1 MTFGQKI
8 RQARESKGLLLRQIA
23 AQLEVDTAT
32 ISKIENGLRNAT
44 KKQVIDLSSML
55 DIPFTILE
63 ASWMGSKIFQLL
75 QEVSDPTEA
84 LQVAEEQML
93 YSTNQNN

>member
-1 MTFGQKI
+1 MTFGEKI

-44 KKQVIDLSSML
+44 KKQVIDLSSIL
-55 DIPFTILE
+55 DIPFSILE
-63 ASWMGSKIFQLL
+63 ASWMGSKIYQLL
-75 QEVSDPTEA
+75 KEVNDPYEA
-84 LQVAEEQML
+84 LHLAEEQIL
-93 YSTNQNN
+93 YSSNQNS

>member
-1 MTFGQKI
+1 MTFGKKI

-44 KKQVIDLSSML
+44 KKQVVDLSSIL
-55 DIPFTILE
+55 DIPYTILE
-63 ASWMGSKIFQLL
+63 ASWMGSKIYQLL
-75 QEVSDPTEA
+75 QEVNDPSEA
-84 LQVAEEQML
+84 LQVAEEQIL
-93 YSTNQNN
+93 YSSNQNS

>member
-1 MTFGQKI
+1 MTFGEKI

-44 KKQVIDLSSML
+44 KKQVIDLSSIL
-55 DIPFTILE
+55 DIPFSILE
-63 ASWMGSKIFQLL
+63 ASWMGSKIYQLL
-75 QEVSDPTEA
+75 KEVNDPSEA
-84 LQVAEEQML
+84 LHVAEEQIL
-93 YSTNQNN
+93 YSSNQNS

>member
-1 MTFGQKI
+1 MTFGNKI

-44 KKQVIDLSSML
+44 KKQVVDLSSIL
-55 DIPFTILE
+55 DIPYTILE
-63 ASWMGSKIFQLL
+63 ASWMGSKIYQLL
-75 QEVSDPTEA
+75 QEVNDPSEA
-84 LQVAEEQML
+84 LQVAEEQIL
-93 YSTNQNN
+93 YSSSQNS

>member
-1 MTFGQKI
+1 MTFGMKI

-44 KKQVIDLSSML
+44 KKQVSDLSSIL
-55 DIPFTILE
+55 EIPYTVLE
-63 ASWMGSKIFQLL
+63 ASWMGSKICQLL
-75 QEVSDPTEA
+75 QEVNDPSEA

-93 YSTNQNN
+93 YSSNQNS

>member
-1 MTFGQKI
+1 MTFGKKI

-44 KKQVIDLSSML
+44 KKQVADLSSIL
-55 DIPFTILE
+55 DIPYTILE
-63 ASWMGSKIFQLL
+63 ASWMGSKIYQLL
-75 QEVSDPTEA
+75 QEVNDPSEA
-84 LQVAEEQML
+84 LQVAEEQIL
-93 YSTNQNN
+93 YSINQNS